1 MRSRRTVP
9 FIVAV
14 VCAGAGGPAL
24 AAVAARAPRGGA
36 SGTIMTATGTTTTSS
51 TATSTTT
58 ATTTTATTTTTT
70 TTTTAPPPLVVCLA
84 AERTTLARAMRVP
97 AATIREHQ
105 FLGSNGMQQCN
116 YLIARAHRGG
126 PREKVVVTVNVDNG
140 PQPVWRL
147 MRKVVEAGQIF
158 GPIPKGWAPPR
169 GVSGLGPYA
178 SWFPNLEQMMANNIS
193 RRYLLTVGAIWRGAT
208 RPELITLVHT
218 ATATYRRVPAL
229 PTS

>member
-9 FIVAV
+9 FIVAL
-14 VCAGAGGPAL
+14 VCASAGGPAL
-24 AAVAARAPRGGA
+24 AAVAARAPHGAGG
-36 SGTIMTATGTTTTSS
+36 GTTTTEPV
-51 TATSTTT
+51 TTT
-58 ATTTTATTTTTT
+58 TGSTTTATTTTTT
-70 TTTTAPPPLVVCLA
+70 TTTTPPPLVVCIA
-84 AERTTLARAMRVP
+84 AERATLARELSVP

-126 PREKVVVTVNVDNG
+126 PHDKVVVTVNVDNG

-147 MRKVVEAGQIF
+147 MRKVVEAGQLF

-169 GVSGLGPYA
+169 GVSGLGAYA
-178 SWFPNLEQMMANNIS
+178 SWFPNLEQMMANNVS
-193 RRYLLTVGAIWRGAT
+193 RKYLLTVGAIWRRAT
-208 RPELITLVHT
+208 RPELISLVHA

-229 PTS
+229 ATS